1 MQLIESLCIKNFS
14 SYRKDRKNCGVQ
26 HQFRNL
32 FKDKPP
38 KEDMIVHTADSHLG
52 ITRYFK
58 IDPETGLNIRLLD
71 FCYAFREVIDFVVE
85 NKPEL
90 FLISGDLFDKVNPTN
105 FTRKFVQKEFFRVS
119 ELKVDTFII
128 PGNHETPR
136 TRGVTNPLA
145 LYMSIPHIFVGLKPF
160 EKKIGEYKIYGI
172 PYTENPEN
180 HIKKPEKG
188 YKNIL
193 MLHTT
198 VEGSKL
204 SSERYMS
211 FDESSILP
219 SQVPEYEYIA
229 LGHIHKF
236 QILKE
241 RFVYPGSLERYD
253 FSERDDDKGF
263 VVIDE
268 DIEFVKTTTR
278 EMINFDIS
286 CENKTGFEITE
297 EALETL
303 EEVDEKIIRD
313 TLEGNLPAADKKN
326 INYQKIREKA
336 NSALY
341 FILKDMTTSEKI
353 PDFREEKLLFS
364 PKKELKNYL
373 ETSNQSFVYE
383 AGTKIID
390 EVRGV

>member
-1 MQLIESLCIKNFS
+1 MITCGIILRENLEL
-14 SYRKDRKNCGVQ
+14 RK
-26 HQFRNL
+26 L
-32 FKDKPP
+32 FKDKTL
-38 KEDMIVHTADSHLG
+38 KDDMIVHTADSHLG

-105 FTRKFVQKEFFRVS
+105 FIRKFIQKELFRVS
-119 ELKVDTFII
+119 DVNVNTFII

-160 EKKIGEYKIYGI
+160 EKKIGNYKIYGV
-172 PYTENPEN
+172 PYTENPED
-180 HIKKPEKG
+180 HIKRPERG

-198 VEGSKL
+198 IEGSKL

-211 FDESSILP
+211 FDESTILP
-219 SQVPEYEYIA
+219 SKIPEYDYVA

-241 RFVYPGSLERYD
+241 RFVYPGSLEKYD
-253 FSERDDDKGF
+253 FSEIEDDKGF
-263 VVIDE
+263 VVIDKN
-268 DIEFVKTTTR
+268 IEFVKTKTR
-278 EMINFDIS
+278 EMIDLNIS

-297 EALETL
+297 EALEKL
-303 EEVDEKIIRD
+303 EKINDKIVRVL
-313 TLEGNLPAADKKN
+313 LEGKLPAGDKKN

-341 FILKDMTTSEKI
+341 FILKDITLSEKI
-353 PDFREEKLLFS
+353 FDFREEKLLFS

-373 ETSNQSFVYE
+373 ETSNQSFAYE
-383 AGTKIID
+383 AGDGIID
-390 EVRGV
+390 EVLGF

>member
-1 MQLIESLCIKNFS
+1 MITCGIILQENLEL
-14 SYRKDRKNCGVQ
+14 RK
-26 HQFRNL
+26 L
-32 FKDKPP
+32 FKDKTR
-38 KEDMIVHTADSHLG
+38 KENMIVHTADSHLG

-85 NKPEL
+85 NRPEL

-105 FTRKFVQKEFFRVS
+105 FIRKFVQRELFRVS
-119 ELKVDTFII
+119 DVNVNTFII

-160 EKKIGEYKIYGI
+160 EKKMGNYKIYGV
-172 PYTENPEN
+172 PYTENPED
-180 HIKKPEKG
+180 HIKRPERG

-198 VEGSKL
+198 IEGSKL

-211 FDESSILP
+211 FDESTILP
-219 SQVPEYEYIA
+219 SKIPEYDYVA

-241 RFVYPGSLERYD
+241 RFVYPGSLEKYD
-253 FSERDDDKGF
+253 FSEIDDDKGF
-263 VVIDE
+263 VVIDK
-268 DIEFVKTTTR
+268 DIDFIKTKTR
-278 EMINFDIS
+278 EMIDFNIP

-297 EALETL
+297 EALEKL
-303 EEVDEKIIRD
+303 EKINDKIVRVS
-313 TLEGNLPAADKKN
+313 LEGKLPAGDKKN
-326 INYQKIREKA
+326 INYQKIRERA

-341 FILKDMTTSEKI
+341 FILKDITLSEKVS
-353 PDFREEKLLFS
+353 DFREEKLLFS

-373 ETSNQSFVYE
+373 ENSNQSFAYE
-383 AGTKIID
+383 AGAGIID
-390 EVRGV
+390 EVLGF

>member
-1 MQLIESLCIKNFS
+1 
-14 SYRKDRKNCGVQ
+14 
-26 HQFRNL
+26 
-32 FKDKPP
+32 
-38 KEDMIVHTADSHLG
+38 MIVHTADSHLG

-85 NKPEL
+85 NRPEL

-105 FTRKFVQKEFFRVS
+105 FIRKFVQKELFRVS
-119 ELKVDTFII
+119 DVNVNTFII

-160 EKKIGEYKIYGI
+160 EKKMGNYKIYGV
-172 PYTENPEN
+172 PYTENPED
-180 HIKKPEKG
+180 HIKRPERG

-198 VEGSKL
+198 IEGSKL

-211 FDESSILP
+211 FDESTILP
-219 SQVPEYEYIA
+219 SKIPEYDYVA

-241 RFVYPGSLERYD
+241 RFVYPGSLEKYD
-253 FSERDDDKGF
+253 FSEIDDDKGF
-263 VVIDE
+263 VVIDK
-268 DIEFVKTTTR
+268 DIDFIKTKTR
-278 EMINFDIS
+278 EMIDFNIP

-297 EALETL
+297 EALEKL
-303 EEVDEKIIRD
+303 EKINDKIVRVS
-313 TLEGNLPAADKKN
+313 LEGKLPAGDKKN
-326 INYQKIREKA
+326 INYQKIRERA

-341 FILKDMTTSEKI
+341 FILKDITLSEKVS
-353 PDFREEKLLFS
+353 DFREEKLLFS

-373 ETSNQSFVYE
+373 ENSNQSFAYE
-383 AGTKIID
+383 AGAGIID
-390 EVRGV
+390 EVLGF